1 MDIDV
6 TVVIL
11 MLNKACMKGINQL
24 SIHKC
29 LLRAGQY
36 FVIGMVYLLPIIIDR
51 MGEWGS
57 FSLQSYTIHID

>member
-24 SIHKC
+24 SIHKMFTESWSIFC
-29 LLRAGQY
+29 YWHG
-36 FVIGMVYLLPIIIDR
+36 LPFANNYR
-51 MGEWGS
+51 QNGGS